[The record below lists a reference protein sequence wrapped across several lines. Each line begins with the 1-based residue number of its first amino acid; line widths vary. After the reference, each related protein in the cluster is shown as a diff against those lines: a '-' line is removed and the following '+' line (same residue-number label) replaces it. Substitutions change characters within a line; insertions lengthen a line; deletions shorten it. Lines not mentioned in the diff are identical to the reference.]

1 MSNDYD
7 PRLQAIFTQAQQSF
21 DHDAFLRSI
30 LERIDKER
38 RRTMMVWSVFG
49 VAGIIVL
56 ALLAKPVFTAL
67 TMATQLLPMSLVE
80 IEVAWLRQL
89 VSPINSIAAVLAI
102 AVLGIRSF
110 IRRFLR

>member
-1 MSNDYD
+1 MSNNYD
-7 PRLQAIFTQAQQSF
+7 PRLQALFAQAQQSF

-38 RRTMMVWSVFG
+38 RQTMMVWSVFG

-56 ALLAKPVFTAL
+56 ALLAKPVFMAL
-67 TMATQLLPMSLVE
+67 TMATQLLPVSLVE
-80 IEVAWLRQL
+80 IEVTWLRQL
-89 VSPINSIAAVLAI
+89 VSPVNSVAAALAI
-102 AVLGIRSF
+102 TVLGIRAF

>member
-7 PRLQAIFTQAQQSF
+7 PRLQALFGQAQQSF

-38 RRTMMVWSVFG
+38 RQRLMVWSVFCI
-49 VAGIIVL
+49 AGIIVL

-67 TMATQLLPMSLVE
+67 TMATQLLPVSLVE

-89 VSPINSIAAVLAI
+89 LSPVNSVAAALAI
-102 AVLGIRSF
+102 VVLGIRGF